1 VEDQEV
7 NCPHDSL
14 ASLDI
19 NPPILVCLDC
29 GLSRWEIGEMLG
41 AGFHRAQMN
50 WVHRDREKMATI
62 RVELAREY
70 VEEPDLQEIAQ
81 RLAEN
86 HLSNTDEGTVFL
98 YLAGMRIDHLAY
110 AVGKYRRGKLV
121 RWHLNTFATMTRQI
135 PPERRAEIFLEGS

>member
-50 WVHRDREKMATI
+50 WVHRDREKKATI

-86 HLSNTDEGTVFL
+86 HLS
-98 YLAGMRIDHLAY
+98 Y